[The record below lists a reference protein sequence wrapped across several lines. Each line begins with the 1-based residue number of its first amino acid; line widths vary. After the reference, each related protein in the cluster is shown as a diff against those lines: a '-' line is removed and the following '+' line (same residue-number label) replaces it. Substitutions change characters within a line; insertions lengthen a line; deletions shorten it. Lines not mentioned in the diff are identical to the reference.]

1 MGGRIVKFLLCLVF
15 ITSTA
20 GYSTC
25 QPAFHFSEL
34 IAMRDKNSACIA
46 YSLSALG
53 ECLENMV
60 EDLNKAISDLFG
72 DALYFFRDTLHI
84 VNEDFILKDAV
95 NDSILNSRETG
106 SAVFGDDYA
115 FVQLFFRNKK
125 STLPHY
131 NYDGVRYIFTVK
143 HFCADRFG
151 VYEYSCQDNP
161 KMEMICTK
169 SRKYKSIMKIDFP
182 STWGKRERINQCH
195 PCKILQRGKIV
206 PSWKNPAVDTENPTP
221 EQSSQND

>member
-1 MGGRIVKFLLCLVF
+1 MGGVIKFLLCVVF
-15 ITSTA
+15 ITSTV

-25 QPAFHFSEL
+25 LPAFHFSEL
-34 IAMRDKNSACIA
+34 IAMRDKNGACIA

-53 ECLENMV
+53 ECLEDMV
-60 EDLNKAISDLFG
+60 EDLNKTIGDLFG

-95 NDSILNSRETG
+95 NDSILKSRETG

-125 STLPHY
+125 STFDTTWY
-131 NYDGVRYIFTVK
+131 GVRYIFTVK
-143 HFCADRFG
+143 HFCADRLG

-169 SRKYKSIMKIDFP
+169 SGKYKSIMKIDFP
-182 STWGKRERINQCH
+182 STWGKRERIIQCH
-195 PCKILQRGKIV
+195 PCEILQFGKEFRSWEILYPSEDIV
-206 PSWKNPAVDTENPTP
+206 HSIRK
-221 EQSSQND
+221 